1 MKQIDRNIEAFFA
14 LVQAGLWEKEVRL
27 LPFGD
32 VDFDKVYRLAS
43 EQSVVGLVAAGLEH
57 VSDMKLPKATVVPF
71 MGAVLQMEQRN
82 TAMNSFLVWLLDE
95 LRKKDVYA
103 LQVKGR
109 ALDNAMSGLFGDL
122 VVTWIYSWIRTI
134 MRRLKVF

>member
-1 MKQIDRNIEAFFA
+1 
-14 LVQAGLWEKEVRL
+14 
-27 LPFGD
+27 
-32 VDFDKVYRLAS
+32 
-43 EQSVVGLVAAGLEH
+43 
-57 VSDMKLPKATVVPF
+57 